1 MKAFVTFIRILFN
14 SQATSG
20 GGRALRRPF
29 SLLVLRQ
36 GLARALLT
44 LLAALLL
51 GTGLSV
57 LQACNSQPQPAAQP
71 EVRTSGQA
79 SGQTT
84 GQAVGRAASRT
95 SERAQD
101 RASERASDR
110 ASGGASGGVAD
121 WTRDRASGGVADWTR
136 DRASERAN
144 DRNPDRAS
152 GKASDRAS
160 DRSSNRASRQGG
172 DGMGTVAVADLP
184 DEARQTLA
192 LIREGGPYPYEK
204 DGTVFGN
211 YERKLPRQRRGYYT
225 EYTVRTPQVRSRGAR
240 RIIAG
245 GPDGRPT
252 EFYYTDDHY
261 QTFRRIEFP

>member
-1 MKAFVTFIRILFN
+1 MKAFVTFIRTLFN
-14 SQATSG
+14 SQATSA

-29 SLLVLRQ
+29 SLRVRRQ
-36 GLARALLT
+36 GLVRALLT

-57 LQACNSQPQPAAQP
+57 LQACNSQPQPAVQP
-71 EVRTSGQA
+71 EVRASVQA
-79 SGQTT
+79 PGQTT
-84 GQAVGRAASRT
+84 GQAADRAARQA

-101 RASERASDR
+101 RAS
-110 ASGGASGGVAD
+110 G
-121 WTRDRASGGVADWTR
+121 
-136 DRASERAN
+136 
-144 DRNPDRAS
+144 
-152 GKASDRAS
+152 RAS
-160 DRSSNRASRQGG
+160 DRSSDRASRQGT
-172 DGMGTVAVADLP
+172 DGLGTVAVGDLP
-184 DEARQTLA
+184 AEARQTLA

-245 GPDGRPT
+245 GRDGRPT

>member
-1 MKAFVTFIRILFN
+1 MKAFVTFIRTLFN
-14 SQATSG
+14 SPATLASA
-20 GGRALRRPF
+20 RALRRPF
-29 SLLVLRQ
+29 SLRVRRQ
-36 GLARALLT
+36 GLVRALLT

-57 LQACNSQPQPAAQP
+57 LQACNSQPQPAVQP
-71 EVRTSGQA
+71 EVRASVQA
-79 SGQTT
+79 PGQTT
-84 GQAVGRAASRT
+84 GQAVDRAASQA

-101 RASERASDR
+101 RASERVS
-110 ASGGASGGVAD
+110 
-121 WTRDRASGGVADWTR
+121 DRASGGVADWTR
-136 DRASERAN
+136 DRASERATE
-144 DRNPDRAS
+144 RTQDRAS
-152 GKASDRAS
+152 GRATDRAS
-160 DRSSNRASRQGG
+160 DRSSDRASRQGT
-172 DGMGTVAVADLP
+172 DGLGTVAVGDLP
-184 DEARQTLA
+184 AEARQTLA

-245 GPDGRPT
+245 GRDGRPT

>member
-1 MKAFVTFIRILFN
+1 MKAFVTFIRTLFN
-14 SQATSG
+14 SSSASA
-20 GGRALRRPF
+20 GGRASQQRFLSRVRW
-29 SLLVLRQ
+29 Q
-36 GLARALLT
+36 GLARALFV

-57 LQACNSQPQPAAQP
+57 LQACNGQPQPD
-71 EVRTSGQA
+71 VRASVQVSGQTAGQA
-79 SGQTT
+79 SD
-84 GQAVGRAASRT
+84 QASSRT

-110 ASGGASGGVAD
+110 ASGGLAD

-152 GKASDRAS
+152 GRASDRAS
-160 DRSSNRASRQGG
+160 DRSSDRASRQGA
-172 DGMGTVAVADLP
+172 DGLGTVAVADLP
-184 DEARQTLA
+184 AEARQTLA

-204 DGTVFGN
+204 DGSVFGN

-245 GPDGRPT
+245 GRDGRPT